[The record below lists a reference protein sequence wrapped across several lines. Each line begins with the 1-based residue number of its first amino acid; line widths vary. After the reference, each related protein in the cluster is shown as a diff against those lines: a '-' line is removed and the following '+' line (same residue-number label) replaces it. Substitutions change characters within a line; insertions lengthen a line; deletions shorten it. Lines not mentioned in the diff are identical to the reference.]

1 MLKQNKPEVWKMPR
15 LVQRLVKAHVSK
27 TPNPYSFGGGLHYG
41 GIPPETAQ
49 QLSGIFWF
57 DYMGAAEYENG
68 AVTQALA
75 RMFDAWDEYVSCEN
89 GIASGSPVTILA
101 RKGQQDSAKSY
112 LRQLFQDRSLFQ
124 NDRVIG
130 ALDLDNAVAY
140 FLDKDVHDKFVE
152 HMAGLRTGQ

>member
-75 RMFDAWDEYVSCEN
+75 RMFDAWDEYVSCSQDTT
-89 GIASGSPVTILA
+89 AGSPVTILV
-101 RKGQQDSAKSY
+101 RKDQAAPAVRY
-112 LRQLFQDRSLFQ
+112 LQQLFQDKSLFLS
-124 NDRVIG
+124 DRIIG